1 MWDACLVV
9 DGGSSFR
16 FNDGAIA
23 TMEINEEDS
32 LRTVVFDE
40 S

>member
-1 MWDACLVV
+1 MWDACLVL

-23 TMEINEEDS
+23 TLEIFPEDA
-32 LRTVVFDE
+32 LRTAQLD
-40 S
+40 